1 MPIECRLAAL
11 MGERRLKQ
19 TQVARGTGIATSTI
33 NFLYWDKVKKVDYA
47 TLEKLCEFLDC
58 QPGDLLIYKKGK

>member
-1 MPIECRLAAL
+1 
-11 MGERRLKQ
+11 
-19 TQVARGTGIATSTI
+19 VARGTGIATSTI